1 MRDFSFYKLI
11 MCTFAAA
18 FGIATAKAGYTTV
31 ENKIFCIR
39 FALPLHPLF
48 ILDVFLQDE
57 RNYEKYSIA

>member
-1 MRDFSFYKLI
+1 MRDFSFYQLI

-39 FALPLHPLF
+39 FALPFAPF
-48 ILDVFLQDE
+48 IYF
-57 RNYEKYSIA
+57 RCFFTR